1 MSSPPGSVTPT
12 SHVDT
17 LCCAPL
23 LPTRWLKKG
32 LTKEFLNTC
41 VDICRKC
48 HNVVHRF
55 KDNDTLGKEYNTL
68 EKLLAAD
75 YIQRWIA
82 YARSRPAPTREE
94 REAHLKLAK

>member
-1 MSSPPGSVTPT
+1 MTPT